1 MTTILIIAASA
12 VIATIAAIIVNHNNK
27 EKELDKQFESK
38 VKQIYSKQERDWDFY
53 NKVQKDNESK

>member
-53 NKVQKDNESK
+53 NKVQKDNDSK